1 MTTLQMFSSALM
13 LASSF
18 ARTISTSIIGCEVA
32 RTAAGKS
39 ALVPPSPKCPRDH
52 GRDSRGDGPGF
63 SLFQRATLAPQQN

>member
-1 MTTLQMFSSALM
+1 MTALQMFPPALM

-18 ARTISTSIIGCEVA
+18 ARTSATSIIGCEVA

-39 ALVPPSPKCPRDH
+39 ALVPPSAKCLGYH

-63 SLFQRATLAPQQN
+63 LLFQRATLAP